1 MLKEVFASNIAKLVA
16 ACVCPVV
23 GASAVALKVPPVRS
37 ALHKATSPKQKPE
50 REARAK
56 PRVRTP
62 IKPAF
67 AKKKDGEEEAQ
78 PFKAAM
84 MCPQAVDLND
94 SPLQSASLD
103 TTMTSAPDLRVTAP
117 AVEFRPVSCPSIRM
131 GGGGMFMGI
140 GAVPEPATWMQMVA
154 GFALLGAAVRVGR
167 RLAPV
172 TSES

>member
-37 ALHKATSPKQKPE
+37 ALHKATSPKPKPE

-56 PRVRTP
+56 PRVRAP

-78 PFKAAM
+78 VFKAAM
-84 MCPQAVDLND
+84 MCPPPVNLND
-94 SPLQSASLD
+94 SPLQSASLE
-103 TTMTSAPDLRVTAP
+103 SPLSAAPDLRITEP
-117 AVEFRPVSCPSIRM
+117 GPGFSPVSCPTIRM
-131 GGGGMFMGI
+131 GGGMFMAF
-140 GAVPEPATWMQMVA
+140 GAVPEPATWAQMVA
-154 GFALLGAAVRVGR
+154 GFALLGGTLRAAR
-167 RLAPV
+167 RRAPV
-172 TSES
+172 TAES

>member
-37 ALHKATSPKQKPE
+37 ALHKATSPKPKPE

-56 PRVRTP
+56 PRLRAP

-78 PFKAAM
+78 VFKAAM
-84 MCPQAVDLND
+84 MCPQPVNLND

-103 TTMTSAPDLRVTAP
+103 TAMSSAPDLRVTPPSAQ
-117 AVEFRPVSCPSIRM
+117 FNPVSCPTIRM
-131 GGGGMFMGI
+131 GGGGMFMAF
-140 GAVPEPATWMQMVA
+140 GAVPEPATWAQMVA
-154 GFALLGAAVRVGR
+154 GFALLGGTLRAAR
-167 RLAPV
+167 RRAPV
-172 TSES
+172 TAES